1 MGGIPRISDA
11 EWEVMQVLWAS
22 ASPMTA
28 QDVIDR
34 LAETRTWSP
43 RTVKT
48 LLGRL
53 IKKGA
58 VTHQTRGKMYVYSP
72 AVSEE
77 ACVREERRHFLRR
90 IYGGALTP
98 MIAHFLKDE
107 RLTRE
112 EIDVLKRILDE
123 KAREADA
130 P

>member
-11 EWEVMQVLWAS
+11 EWEVMQVLWAGPP
-22 ASPMTA
+22 PMTA
-28 QDVIDR
+28 QDVIER
-34 LAETRTWSP
+34 LAPARAWSP

-48 LLGRL
+48 LLNRL
-53 IKKGA
+53 LKKGA
-58 VTHQTRGKMYVYSP
+58 VRHEARGKMYVYFP

-77 ACVREERRHFLRR
+77 ACVREERRHFLHR

-98 MIAHFLKDE
+98 MIAHLLKDE

-112 EIDVLKRILDE
+112 EIEQLKRILDE
-123 KAREADA
+123 KAREAEK